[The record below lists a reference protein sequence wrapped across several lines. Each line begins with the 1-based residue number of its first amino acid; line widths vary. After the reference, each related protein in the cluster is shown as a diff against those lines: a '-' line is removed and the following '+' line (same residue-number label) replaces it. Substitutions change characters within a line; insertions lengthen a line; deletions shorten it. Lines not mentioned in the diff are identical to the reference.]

1 MAQPVIF
8 LADPGIDGAFAVA
21 LALQDPSIDVV
32 ALGAT
37 AGNVNAEQATKNVH
51 ILIEQIDP
59 PRWPR
64 LGAALPV
71 DYDIDGTSL
80 HGPGGLG
87 GTEFPVAKLHH
98 PHSSDKL
105 LVDLVRQNPKE
116 ITVVTL
122 GPLTVLARALDRDGE
137 LPRLVKRII
146 CMGGSWH
153 EAGNASATAEFHFYC
168 DPAAARQV
176 LRCGVPITLIPLDV
190 SRKVLFSPTDLLEL
204 PNPESRTCR
213 FLRQIVPHGVRAT
226 CNLYGIEGF
235 HLKDVLG
242 VIALSLPQALTL
254 KPMIVDVE
262 TRGELTRG
270 MSVVDTRPQARGTAP
285 NVNMAVGVD
294 VTAVR
299 DYIGSTLRST
309 E

>member
-1 MAQPVIF
+1 MAQPIIF
-8 LADPGIDGAFAVA
+8 VADPGIDGAFAVA
-21 LALQDPSIDVV
+21 LALQDSAIDVL

-37 AGNVNAEQATKNVH
+37 AGNVDSEQATKNVH

-64 LGAALPV
+64 LGAALSA
-71 DYDIDGTSL
+71 DYDIDGTNL

-87 GTEFPVAKLHH
+87 GVQFPVAKLHH
-98 PHSSDKL
+98 PHPSDKL
-105 LVDLVRQNPKE
+105 LVDLIRQQPKE

-122 GPLTVLARALDRDGE
+122 GPLSVLARALDRDGE
-137 LPRLVKRII
+137 LPRLIKRIV
-146 CMGGSWH
+146 CLGGAWH
-153 EAGNASATAEFHFYC
+153 EPGDVSAAAEFHFYC

-176 LRCGVPITLIPLDV
+176 LRCGAPITLIPLDAC
-190 SRKVLFSPTDLLEL
+190 RKVLFSPTDLLAL
-204 PNPESRTCR
+204 PNSESRTCR

-242 VIALSLPQALTL
+242 VVAVAQPEALTL

-262 TRGELTRG
+262 IRGELTRG
-270 MSVVDTRPQARGTAP
+270 MSVVDARPHASGTP
-285 NVNMAVGVD
+285 NVDMVTGVD
-294 VTAVR
+294 VAGVR
-299 DYIGSTLRST
+299 DYIGRILRAT